1 MRIILLSDDKANRQQ
16 ARDVENVEAMS
27 CVEYVQQVRQTD
39 APELLD
45 VVAGL
50 TADEDPQ
57 NAGNGATVDPEL
69 LDERQLTQRQRKK
82 TKREHIFADHL
93 NETDTRDGLKAGQLL
108 QGLVKTSRYNAYEV
122 GYLSCL
128 NHG

>member
-16 ARDVENVEAMS
+16 AREVENVEAMS

-57 NAGNGATVDPEL
+57 NAGNGANVTMHLRVD
-69 LDERQLTQRQRKK
+69 
-82 TKREHIFADHL
+82 I
-93 NETDTRDGLKAGQLL
+93 
-108 QGLVKTSRYNAYEV
+108 
-122 GYLSCL
+122 YLA
-128 NHG
+128 